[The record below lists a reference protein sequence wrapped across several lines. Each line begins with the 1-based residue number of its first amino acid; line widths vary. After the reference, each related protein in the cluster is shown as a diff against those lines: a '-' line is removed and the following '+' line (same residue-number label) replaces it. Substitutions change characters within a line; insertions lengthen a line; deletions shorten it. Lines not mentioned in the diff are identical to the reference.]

1 MISKIIS
8 EGRHG
13 VERAALDV
21 AIKLDI
27 PHSGWVPKGRK
38 PGGGVLSEKYNLK
51 EISASSHPKTIEKNI
66 LDSDGTLIISQE
78 TLLGDSVLI
87 GETAEKH
94 SRPWL
99 HVDLNTTNDFI
110 AAQTISVW
118 ISENGIETLNISGP
132 ETGKDPK
139 IYKAT
144 AKLLETVLYLDL
156 MGFSLRTAERA
167 LKRVPKTI
175 EDAADVLISRLSLRD
190 KTIIANMNRDDLYS
204 IHLSLGEFI
213 KSNFG
218 LWEGNE
224 ELIASCRSVLEKN
237 SLEEDDAASVIIGE
251 VWERLRKTHR
261 IRAVK

>member
-1 MISKIIS
+1 MINKIIS
-8 EGRHG
+8 EGRLG
-13 VERAALDV
+13 VEQAALDV

-27 PHSGWVPKGRK
+27 PHGGWIPKGRK
-38 PGGGVLSEKYNLK
+38 TGDGILPEKYNLK

-66 LDSDGTLIISQE
+66 LDSHGTLIISHE
-78 TLLGDSVLI
+78 TLSGDSVLV
-87 GETAEKH
+87 GEMAEKH

-99 HVDLNTTNDFI
+99 HVDLNTTNDFM
-110 AAQTISVW
+110 AAQNISVW
-118 ISENGIETLNISGP
+118 VSDNGIEIIYISGT
-132 ETGKDPK
+132 EANKDPK
-139 IYKAT
+139 VYKAT

-156 MGFSLRTAERA
+156 MGFSLRAAKRTQ
-167 LKRVPKTI
+167 KRVPRTV

-190 KTIIANMNRDDLYS
+190 KATIAYMNREDLYS

-224 ELIASCRSVLEKN
+224 ELIASCRTISKEDNLK
-237 SLEEDDAASVIIGE
+237 EDDAASVIIGE